1 MEYFFDTINFY
12 LLKNYILKDPLIDWF
27 NIQEYLEN
35 PKYIRDNQSYYKKYI
50 IKESNEYK
58 NKLLDEIITKSGLD
72 IPKNTSSEETFKKIN
87 NNFPL
92 IIKGELYS
100 KTRNL
105 LVNCDIIIRYDYF
118 KKIFPKINNLPF
130 HLLCKKKN
138 YLLINTSYSSL
149 KFKIDLKEIMNN
161 GLIKYKK
168 CNLYA
173 FMKVFEE
180 LFNVRP
186 PMFLMGKEYYYK
198 KTQLPKQE
206 FIGYVPF
213 TKEIKELFLDAYEWI
228 KELRLNYKNMDISP
242 KPNYKELYPNM
253 NNNES
258 DWENEKYKLATEI
271 KEITSVWNISYNER
285 CDFLEKGIE
294 CWDDDKLLKNLKESK
309 KRNIQERM
317 IHMNKNTDILLYPR
331 KNISSTFQEI
341 LSLKNDIY
349 FDVESFLSFD
359 EKQELLNDELNK
371 RDPVLGILGFIH
383 NGKYWNYTMNDFS
396 LTEEKKIVTRFIDHL
411 HKINNSKLI
420 NIYHWGH
427 AEFNYLKYI
436 KDKYPE
442 IILPEYRLIN
452 VLDFFRT
459 EPIIVQGVFK
469 FGLKYI
475 GEALYKNKLIK
486 TTWGINDNGLDTM
499 IEFKDVCKNNTKKI
513 PLKRYSQIV
522 DIIDYNRIDCQV
534 LYEIV
539 DLMKKTYL

>member
-1 MEYFFDTINFY
+1 MTILYPQLKNFIQNDPLSDWFEVMNQYYHCYERVEETTFELNLKENKYQYKQDFFSFLKQYQTHFENDLDHHQMKQRFESKVKGIFIDCYLYHQKYDILLKPDLIIHRDIFKEIFKEVTIHNLPEYIVCDILYQTVHFNSDQTDILNNDNLYYHKCKLYLCSQCIDKSSQTGYLFAKEYKHKEKSLRKKESIGYFQFDTEMIH
-12 LLKNYILKDPLIDWF
+12 K
-27 NIQEYLEN
+27 
-35 PKYIRDNQSYYKKYI
+35 
-50 IKESNEYK
+50 IKEA
-58 NKLLDEIITKSGLD
+58 LTW
-72 IPKNTSSEETFKKIN
+72 
-87 NNFPL
+87 
-92 IIKGELYS
+92 
-100 KTRNL
+100 
-105 LVNCDIIIRYDYF
+105 
-118 KKIFPKINNLPF
+118 
-130 HLLCKKKN
+130 
-138 YLLINTSYSSL
+138 
-149 KFKIDLKEIMNN
+149 ID
-161 GLIKYKK
+161 
-168 CNLYA
+168 NLY
-173 FMKVFEE
+173 
-180 LFNVRP
+180 
-186 PMFLMGKEYYYK
+186 
-198 KTQLPKQE
+198 E
-206 FIGYVPF
+206 FYN
-213 TKEIKELFLDAYEWI
+213 EWI
-228 KELRLNYKNMDISP
+228 IYP
-242 KPNYKELYPNM
+242 KPTIKELYPNM

-436 KDKYPE
+436 QDKYPE

-486 TTWGINDNGLDTM
+486 PTWGINDNGLDTM